1 MATPNPA
8 AAALSSVD
16 PVADSPTERFLVSL
30 MTERSRGVLQ
40 RMEPL
45 SDCTVETS
53 DGVVFHLHKSVLAE
67 ASGVLR

>member
-1 MATPNPA
+1 MAVP
-8 AAALSSVD
+8 SVGM
-16 PVADSPTERFLVSL
+16 PIVNSVADSPTEQNLVHL
-30 MTERSRGVLQ
+30 MTKRSRGVLQ

-67 ASGVLR
+67 PSGVLR